1 MPEETGAAGATP
13 RVAAR
18 VAGVL
23 SCLVAA
29 LLVGWIVFQ
38 IPGEVFNSGDG
49 AMKALQARQFAG
61 GRLSVPLE
69 LPAAPWVRELWERG
83 FYPYE
88 PPFVYPTPRGPLSQF
103 PFLFPLLTAPFYALF
118 GFRGLFLLPAICL
131 FAVWFAVARL
141 GRHAGVG
148 EWERAIALAGL
159 ALASPLT
166 LYGAMYYEH
175 TLAVLLQLAAVA
187 ALVLPGVR
195 SRAALLAAGLLAGLT
210 PWLRSEAWCLL
221 AGFCA
226 LAAWRA
232 LRERDLRWIFFHAGA
247 LATAGGYL
255 LCNRLVYGRWLG
267 MHAAQVVGSIP
278 LREQLLRGARHL
290 AQSVPDVAVYCPLA
304 IFVLVA
310 LAVLLL
316 ARRPL
321 PPMVPAL
328 VLLILFD
335 VATVPFVLYSSQS
348 LDWGPR
354 YFLVLAPL
362 LALLV
367 ALLLP
372 AVATLRP
379 AWRLSLFA
387 LLAVVL
393 AAGFWIN
400 CVRGTRELL
409 ANYRG
414 RVWPALVELRSS
426 PDPVVVINHQYGSM
440 ELESLHGEKAFLLAA
455 DAPQLSRLSAE
466 LAARGRSRFVFLV
479 FPFVPVPPRV
489 GWSSP
494 AGHTS
499 CAVRSQRGQFLVYDC
514 TTTPL

>member
-1 MPEETGAAGATP
+1 MPAEPGVAGAAP
-13 RVAAR
+13 RAR
-18 VAGVL
+18 IVVGL
-23 SCLVAA
+23 SCVTAA
-29 LLVGWIVFQ
+29 VLVGWIVFQ

-49 AMKALQARQFAG
+49 AMKALQARQFAAG
-61 GRLSVPLE
+61 PLSVPLE
-69 LPAAPWVRELWERG
+69 LPAAPWVRELWDRG

-103 PFLFPLLTAPFYALF
+103 PFLFPLLTAPFYAPL
-118 GFRGLFLLPAICL
+118 GFRGLFLLPALCL

-141 GRHAGVG
+141 ARHAGAG

-159 ALASPLT
+159 ALSTPLT

-175 TLAVLLQLAAVA
+175 TLAVLLQLAAIGV
-187 ALVLPGVR
+187 LVLPGSR
-195 SRAALLAAGLLAGLT
+195 SRTALLGVGALAGLT

-221 AGFCA
+221 AAFCA

-232 LRERDLRWIFFHAGA
+232 LRERDLRWLAFHAGA
-247 LATAGGYL
+247 VLTAGGYL

-278 LREQLLRGARHL
+278 LHEQLLRGARHL
-290 AQSVPDVAVYCPLA
+290 AQSAPEVALYCPAA
-304 IFVLVA
+304 IFVLAV
-310 LAVLLL
+310 LAALLL

-328 VLLILFD
+328 LSLIVFD
-335 VATVPFVLYSSQS
+335 LVTVPFVLYSSQS

-362 LALLV
+362 LALLT

-372 AVATLRP
+372 LVATLRP
-379 AWRLSLFA
+379 AWRRSLFA

-414 RVWPALVELRSS
+414 RVWPALVELRRS
-426 PDPVVVINHQYGSM
+426 PDPVVVINHQYGAM

-494 AGHTS
+494 AGRTS
-499 CAVRSQRGQFLVYDC
+499 CAVRAQRGQFLLYDC
-514 TTTPL
+514 TTAAL